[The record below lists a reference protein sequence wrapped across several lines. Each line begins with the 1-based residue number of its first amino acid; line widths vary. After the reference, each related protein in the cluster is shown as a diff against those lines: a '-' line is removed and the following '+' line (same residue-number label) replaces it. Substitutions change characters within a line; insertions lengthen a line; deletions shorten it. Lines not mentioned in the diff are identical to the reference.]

1 MTNNV
6 IRDIGEQGVL
16 KRLQRFCPS
25 DMVGDDAA
33 IMPNPAPGHLLVVTT
48 DVLVDGIHFS
58 DRTTSAED
66 VGWRAVAANLSDLA
80 AMGSSPLGITVG
92 LSLPGD
98 VAVSWVERLYQGMSE
113 CLQPYNTPI
122 VGGDVCQ
129 SPVITVSITAF
140 GQVVPQRVMRRSN
153 AKVGDAI
160 VVTGVHGGSRV
171 GLELLL
177 NPEFGKDLSEKE
189 RSRLIQAH
197 QRPKPRL
204 DILPQLWEILASQSP
219 ILNNNPV
226 PAQPNNQGGFCT
238 NATIDSQKKVPLP
251 APTNPVPDQP
261 SVGSILNTSPIRLTA
276 MDSSDGL
283 ADAIAQ
289 ICRASGVGAVVE
301 RDAIPIPS
309 VLPRLTSPE
318 QVLDWVLYGGED
330 FELVLCLSE
339 PLAHV
344 FVEKSSAG
352 SAIIG
357 SITSGTEV
365 CLRDSTGKYAD
376 ELLTLSRGFQHF

>member
-1 MTNNV
+1 MTNDV

-25 DMVGDDAA
+25 DIVGDDAA
-33 IMPNPAPGHLLVVTT
+33 VMPSPEPGQLLVVTT

-66 VGWRAVAANLSDLA
+66 VGWRGAAANLSDLA

-113 CLQPYNTPI
+113 CLQLYNTPI
-122 VGGDVCQ
+122 VGGDVCH

-140 GQVVPQRVMRRSN
+140 GQVLRERVMRRSQ
-153 AKVGDAI
+153 AQVGDAI
-160 VVTGVHGGSRV
+160 VVTGVHGAARV

-197 QRPKPRL
+197 QRPQPRF

-219 ILNNNPV
+219 IP
-226 PAQPNNQGGFCT
+226 
-238 NATIDSQKKVPLP
+238 
-251 APTNPVPDQP
+251 
-261 SVGSILNTSPIRLTA
+261 LTA

-309 VLPRLTSPE
+309 VLPQLASKE
-318 QVLDWVLYGGED
+318 QVWDWALYGGED
-330 FELVLCLSE
+330 FELVLCLPQ
-339 PLAHV
+339 PLARA
-344 FVEKSSAG
+344 FVEKSAAG

-357 SITSGTEV
+357 YITSGTEV
-365 CLRDSTGKYAD
+365 CLRDSMGIYAD